1 MTNKEQLLHYVWK
14 YRLFPPGSLETVDG
28 QKIEVIDPGMHN
40 RDAGPDFFNAKVKI
54 GNKLWAGNVEIHC
67 TSADW
72 EKHGHHTDKAY
83 NSVIL
88 HLSEKVNRAIVN
100 EKGQQITQCAL
111 VVPENVSRNA
121 DYLLYSDNP
130 LPCGNHLFVLPKV
143 LINSYLSTLSLE
155 RLERKTND
163 IFRHLDRFGNSWDDV
178 SYVLLSR
185 NFGFGL
191 NSDEFEALALSLPFN
206 YIQKHSDNLLQVE
219 ALLFGQSGLLE
230 DTTENDPYYGRLQR
244 EYQFLKS
251 KYTLVNREAFHFK
264 KMRVRPLSSP
274 YLRIAQ
280 LAALLQKSG
289 RLFSTILEDADYLHL
304 RNAFQTEPSS
314 YWQTHYSF
322 GKESPKATKQLG
334 DASLDILLINTV
346 APLLFSYGK
355 KTDAAVYC
363 DRAIHMLET
372 VKPERNAIVNQFFE
386 AGIIPENAFDTQ
398 ALIQLRKEYCDKR
411 KCLFCSIGH
420 AILSNRQVMT

>member
-1 MTNKEQLLHYVWK
+1 
-14 YRLFPPGSLETVDG
+14 
-28 QKIEVIDPGMHN
+28 
-40 RDAGPDFFNAKVKI
+40 
-54 GNKLWAGNVEIHC
+54 
-67 TSADW
+67 
-72 EKHGHHTDKAY
+72 
-83 NSVIL
+83 
-88 HLSEKVNRAIVN
+88 
-100 EKGQQITQCAL
+100 
-111 VVPENVSRNA
+111 
-121 DYLLYSDNP
+121 
-130 LPCGNHLFVLPKV
+130 
-143 LINSYLSTLSLE
+143 
-155 RLERKTND
+155 
-163 IFRHLDRFGNSWDDV
+163 
-178 SYVLLSR
+178 
-185 NFGFGL
+185 
-191 NSDEFEALALSLPFN
+191 
-206 YIQKHSDNLLQVE
+206 
-219 ALLFGQSGLLE
+219 
-230 DTTENDPYYGRLQR
+230 
-244 EYQFLKS
+244 LKS

-372 VKPERNAIVNQFFE
+372 VKPERDAIVNQFFE